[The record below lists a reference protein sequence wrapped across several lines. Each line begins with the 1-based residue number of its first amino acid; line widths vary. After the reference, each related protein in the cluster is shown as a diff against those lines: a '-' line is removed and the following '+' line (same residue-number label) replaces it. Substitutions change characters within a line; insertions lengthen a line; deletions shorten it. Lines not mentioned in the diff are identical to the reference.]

1 MRVRQ
6 QIPVCSPGSSRAG
19 EALLVESTS
28 HLWISSRFPRHRDPG
43 LCREEPPSPAQGLHP
58 SLWAPKAAVGVVH
71 PTVGHGCGSQW
82 DPQFCRSGVPGQSSQ
97 HPFYQP
103 GTAGTAFPRSLGWSG
118 WDLLPF
124 PRVGSAGL
132 LCSQPGVENLHPETK
147 LHKGCRLLMPSPCF
161 SLDYVVMETDT
172 CIFSSRYPREQS
184 AVFGEEQ
191 RLPLSRQHHEQSL
204 ATGSGGCEKSPIPHS
219 LRLSGQVRA
228 VTGTE
233 MLSQFPISSSDARGV
248 QHKGRRVWRW
258 GGEQQRWFPG
268 ETAP

>member
-71 PTVGHGCGSQW
+71 PTTGTWLWIPVGSPVLPVWG
-82 DPQFCRSGVPGQSSQ
+82 PGQSSP

-103 GTAGTAFPRSLGWSG
+103 GTAGTAFPRSLGCSG

-161 SLDYVVMETDT
+161 PWIM
-172 CIFSSRYPREQS
+172 
-184 AVFGEEQ
+184 
-191 RLPLSRQHHEQSL
+191 
-204 ATGSGGCEKSPIPHS
+204 
-219 LRLSGQVRA
+219 
-228 VTGTE
+228 
-233 MLSQFPISSSDARGV
+233 
-248 QHKGRRVWRW
+248 W
-258 GGEQQRWFPG
+258 
-268 ETAP
+268 